1 MTDAMLRHFLG
12 FDPVMFKT
20 VEGNYPRYNIVRE
33 ESADRVSVEIAVPGF
48 GKDDVSVE
56 QDGNKLIIKA
66 KPVDWLEDGEE
77 YLHKGFSSKAFEKDF
92 ILGDFM
98 EVDSVRLQDGVLT
111 INVVKN
117 IPEDKRPKIF
127 DIE

>member
-1 MTDAMLRHFLG
+1 MTSVQYRQNLLARTFLG
-12 FDPVMFKT
+12 FDREAFMEDGDK
-20 VEGNYPRYNIVRE
+20 YPRYNIVRE

-92 ILGDFM
+92 DEFFSIFQILHFQKLVFSDPGNHVNFK
-98 EVDSVRLQDGVLT
+98 L
-111 INVVKN
+111 
-117 IPEDKRPKIF
+117 
-127 DIE
+127 

>member
-66 KPVDWLEDGEE
+66 KPVNWLEDGEE

-92 ILGDFM
+92 ILGEFM
-98 EVDSVRLQDGVLT
+98 EVNSVRLQDGVLV

>member
-1 MTDAMLRHFLG
+1 MLRHFLG

-56 QDGNKLIIKA
+56 QDGNKLIIKHR
-66 KPVDWLEDGEE
+66 KYYTE
-77 YLHKGFSSKAFEKDF
+77 
-92 ILGDFM
+92 
-98 EVDSVRLQDGVLT
+98 
-111 INVVKN
+111 
-117 IPEDKRPKIF
+117 
-127 DIE
+127 

>member
-1 MTDAMLRHFLG
+1 MLRHFLG

-66 KPVDWLEDGEE
+66 KPVNWLEDGEE

-92 ILGDFM
+92 ILGEFM
-98 EVDSVRLQDGVLT
+98 EVNSVRLQDGVLV

>member
-1 MTDAMLRHFLG
+1 MLRHFLG

-66 KPVDWLEDGEE
+66 KPVNWLEDGEE

-92 ILGDFM
+92 ILGEFM
-98 EVDSVRLQDGVLT
+98 EVNSVRLRDGVLV

>member
-66 KPVDWLEDGEE
+66 KPVNWLEDGEE

-92 ILGDFM
+92 ILGEFM
-98 EVDSVRLQDGVLT
+98 EVNSVRLRDGVLV